1 MDTEVIRIDMTNP
14 NAIQKIKDE
23 SQVKW
28 DGGFRIVGSF
38 MGNATTL
45 ILLFQPK

>member
-1 MDTEVIRIDMTNP
+1 MDTEVVRIDMTNP
-14 NAIQKIKDE
+14 NAIQRIQQE
-23 SQVKW
+23 SQLKW
-28 DGGFRIVGSF
+28 DGGMRIAGSF